1 MQKVTR
7 VLFFLHAILFLCVDT
22 NQNYSKLKFKLSQVH
37 TIYSLN
43 SIFALFS

>member
-7 VLFFLHAILFLCVDT
+7 VLCFLHAILFFNT